1 GLIFADKFLQIATY
15 LPSDAMYGWG
25 ENAHQTLKHDFTVY
39 RTWGMWA
46 RDEPPYSKELN
57 TKNLYGSDRSD
68 PRAFKCKVQIVFRLG
83 VHPFYMVLEPDGKA
97 HGVLILNS
105 NAQEVTTA
113 PGPAIIYR
121 TIGGNL
127 DLYFFPGPTPEEV
140 TQQYLSLVGKP
151 FLPAYW
157 ALGFQ

>member
-1 GLIFADKFLQIATY
+1 MQLRGGLIFSDKFLQIATY

-25 ENAHQTLKHDFTVY
+25 ENVHLSLKHDFSTY
-39 RTWGMWA
+39 TTWGMLA
-46 RDEPPYSKELN
+46 RDEPPSSYGLV
-57 TKNLYGSDRSD
+57 TKNLY
-68 PRAFKCKVQIVFRLG
+68 G
-83 VHPFYMVLEPDGKA
+83 VHPFYMIMEPDGNA

-113 PGPAIIYR
+113 PGPALIYR

-140 TQQYLSLVGKP
+140 TQQYLALIGTP
-151 FLPAYW
+151 FL
-157 ALGFQ
+157 